1 MPWRVLLFSALF
13 VPFASATAA
22 TPPPPCTD
30 KFGNLLPGA
39 MSCEDDIGGCAEIF
53 KTKAEESPA
62 KRDPLCENAAL
73 KEIVSQ
79 CSKTCAR
86 CCQNPKSSCPDHP
99 AYAFNCPNWKNSCGS
114 TTESVRDTMALFCPG
129 TCGLCMAG
137 KCRDEKP
144 DCHKQLLLCYDPISK
159 PIWAQQCARTC
170 GTCPQL
176 NPQPPANPSP
186 PPGPLPPAPAPNPNC
201 GDAPKSPCAQFKI
214 KGFCE
219 NTYYDMAFRM
229 KTCGRTCGWC

>member
-1 MPWRVLLFSALF
+1 
-13 VPFASATAA
+13 
-22 TPPPPCTD
+22 
-30 KFGNLLPGA
+30 

-114 TTESVRDTMALFCPG
+114 TTESVRDTMALFCPEPAVSAWPESAATRSLIATSSSSFATTPFQSQSG
-129 TCGLCMAG
+129 ST
-137 KCRDEKP
+137 
-144 DCHKQLLLCYDPISK
+144 
-159 PIWAQQCARTC
+159 
-170 GTCPQL
+170 
-176 NPQPPANPSP
+176 PPANPSP

-229 KTCGRTCGWC
+229 KTCGRTCGWCVDDLVVAQG